1 MLPLGF
7 RKRENAL
14 VELDT
19 FVRFDPLLLR
29 PPTLSRERGEP
40 VNEAATPLPPQD
52 LVPRIMAGDRVA
64 EAELVERFSEG
75 LVFLL
80 RRWTRDRA
88 TAEDLYQETL
98 RLALEKIRK
107 GEVRE
112 PDKLAGFL
120 RSLAKNLATHH
131 YRRGSTRENREREL
145 DDAVATVPAGDTMEP
160 LTRLLQAEKAELVRR
175 LIGELASDRDR
186 QVLFRFY
193 IAEEAKE
200 RICADL
206 GLTSPEFNVVL
217 FRARQRYR
225 KLFEERLGGR
235 GQ

>member
-1 MLPLGF
+1 
-7 RKRENAL
+7 
-14 VELDT
+14 V
-19 FVRFDPLLLR
+19 
-29 PPTLSRERGEP
+29 S
-40 VNEAATPLPPQD
+40 EAATPLPPSD
-52 LVPRIMAGDRVA
+52 LVSRIVAGDLRA
-64 EAELVERFSEG
+64 ETELVERFGEG

-98 RLALEKIRK
+98 RLALEKIRQ

-112 PDKLAGFL
+112 PEKLAGYL
-120 RSLAKNLATHH
+120 RSLARNLATHH

-145 DDAVATVPAGDTMEP
+145 DDDTVAAVHAGDTMEP